1 MNFSF
6 HEGSTSSKAPQLSS
20 PQPIRDLLL
29 IRGGSAVSAA
39 TRPASADSETTP
51 PIMPTPGSAPTEAHW
66 SASLQTVLDQPPSTI
81 PYRFLLGGLVFGAL
95 FVAWAWFGQ
104 INEVGHARG
113 QLVPKGQVYKI
124 HPVELGK
131 VTRLA
136 VQEGQEV
143 KAGQVVAELD
153 NQIAADEVA
162 RLQKMLISDQIQLS
176 QTQALIE
183 RTALEAKTQ
192 AAIAQADTQAQT
204 VTIVQAQAQAAT
216 AQKLLAQW
224 QGDAVAQASR
234 LERLQPLVA
243 EGAIAKEQTFEVE
256 QALRDR
262 QRTITQ
268 QQGEL
273 QQALSEAKRL
283 QAGLAQKQAEGRKAQ
298 LEAQQGIQQLEVQ
311 VTELKAKIAETQNL
325 LMTAQTKLQQRFLYA
340 PVSGVVL
347 SLNVPN
353 AGEVVQ
359 PGQTIAEIAPSNAP
373 LVLSAALP
381 NQEAGFVKP
390 GMQVQVKLDAYPF
403 QDYGIILGEVLT
415 MSPATKP
422 DERLGPVYRLEIT
435 LNRHSVNTK
444 HQTVKFK
451 AGQTATA
458 DVIIRRRRIIDILL
472 DPLKKLQHGAV
483 DL

>member
-29 IRGGSAVSAA
+29 IRGGSALSAA

-51 PIMPTPGSAPTEAHW
+51 PIVPASVSAPTEAHW
-66 SASLQTVLDQPPSTI
+66 STSLQTVLDQPPSTI
-81 PYRFLLGGLVFGAL
+81 PYRFLLGGLAFGAL

-162 RLQKMLISDQIQLS
+162 RLQKMLISAQIQLS

-243 EGAIAKEQTFEVE
+243 EGAIAKEQ
-256 QALRDR
+256 
-262 QRTITQ
+262 
-268 QQGEL
+268 
-273 QQALSEAKRL
+273 
-283 QAGLAQKQAEGRKAQ
+283 
-298 LEAQQGIQQLEVQ
+298 
-311 VTELKAKIAETQNL
+311 
-325 LMTAQTKLQQRFLYA
+325 
-340 PVSGVVL
+340 
-347 SLNVPN
+347 
-353 AGEVVQ
+353 
-359 PGQTIAEIAPSNAP
+359 
-373 LVLSAALP
+373 
-381 NQEAGFVKP
+381 
-390 GMQVQVKLDAYPF
+390 
-403 QDYGIILGEVLT
+403 
-415 MSPATKP
+415 
-422 DERLGPVYRLEIT
+422 
-435 LNRHSVNTK
+435 
-444 HQTVKFK
+444 
-451 AGQTATA
+451 
-458 DVIIRRRRIIDILL
+458 
-472 DPLKKLQHGAV
+472 
-483 DL
+483 

>member
-6 HEGSTSSKAPQLSS
+6 HEGSTGSRRPQLSF
-20 PQPIRDLLL
+20 PQSIKDLLL

-39 TRPASADSETTP
+39 TRPEATHSETSTRVMPAAVLAP
-51 PIMPTPGSAPTEAHW
+51 PDAHW
-66 SASLQTVLDQPPSTI
+66 STSLQTVLDQPPSTI
-81 PYRFLLGGLVFGAL
+81 PYKFLLGGLVFGAI

-124 HPVELGK
+124 HPIELGK

-136 VQEGQEV
+136 VQEGQDV

-153 NQIAADEVA
+153 NQIAAGEVE
-162 RLQKMLISDQIQLS
+162 RLQKMLMLDQVQLS
-176 QTQALIE
+176 QTQTLIE

-192 AAIAQADTQAQT
+192 TAIAQADAQAQT
-204 VTIVQAQAQAAT
+204 VTIAQAQSQAAT
-216 AQKLLAQW
+216 AQKLLAQG
-224 QGDAVAQASR
+224 QGDAAAQATR

-262 QRTITQ
+262 QRAITQ

-298 LEAQQGIQQLEVQ
+298 LEAQQRIQQLEVQ
-311 VTELKAKIAETQNL
+311 ATELEAKISETQNL
-325 LMTAQTKLQQRFLYA
+325 LVTAQAKLQQRFLYA

-347 SLNVPN
+347 SLDVPN
-353 AGEVVQ
+353 TGEVVQ
-359 PGQTIAEIAPSNAP
+359 PGQTIAEISPSNAP

-403 QDYGIILGEVLT
+403 QEYGIIPGKVLT
-415 MSPATKP
+415 ISPATKP
-422 DERLGPVYRLEIT
+422 DERLGPVYRLEIA
-435 LNRHSVNTK
+435 LNRHSVTTK

-458 DVIIRRRRIIDILL
+458 DVIIRRRRIMDILL

>member
-1 MNFSF
+1 MNFSS
-6 HEGSTSSKAPQLSS
+6 HEGSTGSRPPQVPS
-20 PQPIRDLLL
+20 PPSIKNSLL

-39 TRPASADSETTP
+39 TRPASAHSEP
-51 PIMPTPGSAPTEAHW
+51 SMHIMPTAVSAPTDAHW
-66 SASLQTVLDQPPSTI
+66 STSLQTVLDQPPSTI
-81 PYRFLLGGLVFGAL
+81 PHKFLLGGSLFGVL
-95 FVAWAWFGQ
+95 FLAWAWFGQ
-104 INEVGHARG
+104 INEVGQAKG

-124 HPVELGK
+124 HPIELGK

-136 VQEGQEV
+136 VQEGQDV

-162 RLQKMLISDQIQLS
+162 RLQKILMADQIQLS
-176 QTQALIE
+176 QTQTLIE

-192 AAIAQADTQAQT
+192 AAIAQANTQAQT
-204 VTIVQAQAQAAT
+204 VMIAQAQSQAAT
-216 AQKLLAQW
+216 AEKLLEQW

-283 QAGLAQKQAEGRKAQ
+283 QAELAQKQAEGRKAQ
-298 LEAQQGIQQLEVQ
+298 LEAQQRIQQLEVQ
-311 VTELKAKIAETQNL
+311 VTELEAKIAETQNL
-325 LMTAQTKLQQRFLYA
+325 LMTAQTKLKQRFLYA

-381 NQEAGFVKP
+381 NREAGFVKP
-390 GMQVQVKLDAYPF
+390 GMEVQVKLDAYPF
-403 QDYGIILGEVLT
+403 QDYGIISGKVLT
-415 MSPATKP
+415 VSPTTKP
-422 DERLGPVYRLEIT
+422 DERLGPVYLLEVA
-435 LNRHSVNTK
+435 LNRHSINTK
-444 HQTVKFK
+444 NQTVKFK

-458 DVIIRRRRIIDILL
+458 DIIIRRRRIIDILL